1 MDKKKIEIYR
11 PTAPPKFHSFLAP
24 ILQEELKPKSFAD
37 HSTFKIW
44 DLNASLET
52 NRFSFITS
60 QVNHHVVQTLS
71 KDEDM
76 IYVDKMTCGKFQIK
90 YHIIDSKHID
100 SIDGVI
106 NVIVE

>member
-1 MDKKKIEIYR
+1 MLLRYLKSYICNSV
-11 PTAPPKFHSFLAP
+11 A
-24 ILQEELKPKSFAD
+24 ELRKPKSFAD

-76 IYVDKMTCGKFQIK
+76 IYVDKMTCGKFQIR